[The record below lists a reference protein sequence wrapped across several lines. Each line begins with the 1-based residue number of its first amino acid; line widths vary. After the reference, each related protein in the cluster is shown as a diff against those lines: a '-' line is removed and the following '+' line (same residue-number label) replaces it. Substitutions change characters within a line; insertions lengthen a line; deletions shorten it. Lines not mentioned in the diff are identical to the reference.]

1 MSDAPAD
8 FSRLS
13 PEELRRLAR
22 EHTEALFAE
31 LKGAWAHARE
41 HYAPVEVARKHPVAT
56 AAAAAAAGLLLARAV
71 RRRAASAAA
80 PEPRQGLKGAVL
92 GLAGAAATR
101 LLPRLL
107 DAALARRQEEK
118 P

>member
-1 MSDAPAD
+1 MSEAPAD
-8 FSRLS
+8 FSRLT

-31 LKGAWAHARE
+31 LRGAWAHARE
-41 HYAPVEVARKHPVAT
+41 RYAPVQVARNHPLAT
-56 AAAAAAAGLLLARAV
+56 AVAAATAGLLLARAV
-71 RRRAASAAA
+71 RRRAAPAPA
-80 PEPRQGLKGAVL
+80 PESRHGLKGTVL

-107 DAALARRQEEK
+107 DAVQGRHHGDKA
-118 P
+118 